1 MGMHDYER
9 IAEEHAQRA
18 GRRPGG
24 SRAQPGPAALLRLQ
38 RAAGNAA
45 TGRIVLARRK
55 TDDDE
60 TEEELDVTPESI
72 RTALAGVSVTTTEQR
87 ITGLMP
93 WEIFKHATG
102 NTQDKKKLYNA
113 LKSALRDAEKSRT
126 ALESAKQAL
135 GSAPAKLA
143 PAKLAKLQ
151 QAVPKAEKAHEKA
164 VKRAA
169 LARTKLKEFIKGKI
183 WRWSPDPKLAELERE
198 VADKKKAL
206 ARLNKARKKD
216 AAAIKAAQAALDD
229 ARRRYN
235 ARLEELKQ
243 EVENDPMEM
252 GTFTRTRYTIR
263 VGDTTVNLHDH
274 VEAYATIAER
284 GLEGSAHRTATAQSQ
299 TVDQLVDADPTISS
313 STKKIIKLVSSFEGR
328 FSSVNTWDIADV
340 TWGFI
345 QWTTGKSGK
354 GSLIDTLLACK
365 AQAPKVFDQRLRRF
379 GIDVSK
385 ADGLVV
391 TLPDGTV
398 KKGKDA
404 ARHIQ
409 VDPLLTAIL
418 SASGEDPE
426 FKIAQLRHAND
437 KVGKEVLRA
446 RITVDGR
453 KVKLG
458 DVLTSELA
466 VGGAFNR
473 AVHAGAGAVQ
483 KLLSGALNAWAK
495 KEKIDTGKP
504 VSEWGAEADAV
515 CIAALRGVETDR
527 MRTMAATLSAEPG
540 SFR

>member
-1 MGMHDYER
+1 MHPYER

-18 GRRPGG
+18 GRRPAG
-24 SRAQPGPAALLRLQ
+24 SRAQPGSAAALLRLQ
-38 RAAGNAA
+38 RMAGNAA
-45 TGRIVLARRK
+45 TSRLVLARRK
-55 TDDDE
+55 PGEDD
-60 TEEELDVTPESI
+60 TEEELEVTPESI
-72 RTALAGVSVTTTEQR
+72 ATALAGVSVTKTEQR
-87 ITGLMP
+87 VTGLKP

-102 NTQDKKKLYNA
+102 NTQDKKKLYGA
-113 LKSALRDAEKSRT
+113 LKSAVRDAEKART
-126 ALESAKQAL
+126 ALASAKKAL
-135 GSAPAKLA
+135 DAAPDKLA
-143 PAKLAKLQ
+143 PAKRTKLQ
-151 QAVPKAEKAHEKA
+151 QAVPKAEKALEKA
-164 VKRAA
+164 DKRAA
-169 LARTKLKEFIKGKI
+169 LARAKLKEFIKGKI
-183 WRWSPDPKLAELERE
+183 WRWSPDPKLNELERE
-198 VADKKKAL
+198 VAEKKKAL
-206 ARLNKARKKD
+206 ARVKKARTKD
-216 AAAIKAAQAALDD
+216 AGAIKSAEAALDD
-229 ARRRYN
+229 AKRRYN

-243 EVENDPMEM
+243 EVEDDPMEM
-252 GTFTRTRYTIR
+252 GTFTRTRYRIQ
-263 VGDTTVNLHDH
+263 VGDTTVSLHDH
-274 VEAYATIAER
+274 VEAYATIADR
-284 GLEGSAHRTATAQSQ
+284 GLEGSAQRTATTPTQ
-299 TVDQLVDADPTISS
+299 TVDQLVDGDATISS

-365 AQAPKVFDQRLRRF
+365 AQAPTVFDQRLRRF
-379 GIDVSK
+379 GIDVSS
-385 ADGLVV
+385 ADGLIV

-418 SASGEDPE
+418 SASGEDPQ

-437 KVGKEVLRA
+437 KVGKEVLRS
-446 RITVDGR
+446 RVTVAGR

-458 DVLTSELA
+458 DILTSELA

-495 KEKIDTGKP
+495 KEKIDTSKP
-504 VSEWGAEADAV
+504 VAEWGADADAV
-515 CIAALRGVETDR
+515 CITALRSVETDR
-527 MRTMAATLSAEPG
+527 MRTMAATLSATPG

>member
-1 MGMHDYER
+1 MHPYER

-18 GRRPGG
+18 GRRPAG
-24 SRAQPGPAALLRLQ
+24 SRAQPGSAAALLRLQ
-38 RAAGNAA
+38 RMAGNAA
-45 TGRIVLARRK
+45 TSRLVLARRK
-55 TDDDE
+55 PGEDD
-60 TEEELDVTPESI
+60 TEEELEVTPESI
-72 RTALAGVSVTTTEQR
+72 ATALAGVSVTKTEQR
-87 ITGLMP
+87 VTGLKP

-102 NTQDKKKLYNA
+102 NTQDKKKLYGA
-113 LKSALRDAEKSRT
+113 LKSAVRDAEKART
-126 ALESAKQAL
+126 ALASAKKAL
-135 GSAPAKLA
+135 DAAPDKLA
-143 PAKLAKLQ
+143 PAKRTKLQ
-151 QAVPKAEKAHEKA
+151 QAVPKAEKALEKA
-164 VKRAA
+164 DKRAA
-169 LARTKLKEFIKGKI
+169 LARAKLKEFIKGKI
-183 WRWSPDPKLAELERE
+183 WRWSPDPKLNELERE
-198 VADKKKAL
+198 VAEKKKAL
-206 ARLNKARKKD
+206 ARVKKARTKD
-216 AAAIKAAQAALDD
+216 AGAIKAAETALDD
-229 ARRRYN
+229 AKRRYN

-243 EVENDPMEM
+243 EVEDDPMEM

-263 VGDTTVNLHDH
+263 VGDTTVSLHDH
-274 VEAYATIAER
+274 VEAYATIADR
-284 GLEGSAHRTATAQSQ
+284 GLEGSAQRTATTPTQ
-299 TVDQLVDADPTISS
+299 TVDQLVDGDATISS

-365 AQAPKVFDQRLRRF
+365 AHAPAVFAQRLRRF
-379 GIDVSK
+379 GIDVSS
-385 ADGLVV
+385 ADGLIV

-418 SASGEDPE
+418 SASGEDPQ

-437 KVGKEVLRA
+437 KVGKEVLRS
-446 RITVDGR
+446 RVTVAGR

-458 DVLTSELA
+458 DILTSELA

-495 KEKIDTGKP
+495 KEKIDTSKP
-504 VSEWGAEADAV
+504 VAEWGADADAV
-515 CIAALRGVETDR
+515 CITALRSVETDR
-527 MRTMAATLSAEPG
+527 MRTMAATLSATPG

>member
-1 MGMHDYER
+1 
-9 IAEEHAQRA
+9 
-18 GRRPGG
+18 
-24 SRAQPGPAALLRLQ
+24 
-38 RAAGNAA
+38 
-45 TGRIVLARRK
+45 
-55 TDDDE
+55 
-60 TEEELDVTPESI
+60 
-72 RTALAGVSVTTTEQR
+72 
-87 ITGLMP
+87 
-93 WEIFKHATG
+93 
-102 NTQDKKKLYNA
+102 
-113 LKSALRDAEKSRT
+113 
-126 ALESAKQAL
+126 
-135 GSAPAKLA
+135 
-143 PAKLAKLQ
+143 
-151 QAVPKAEKAHEKA
+151 
-164 VKRAA
+164 
-169 LARTKLKEFIKGKI
+169 
-183 WRWSPDPKLAELERE
+183 
-198 VADKKKAL
+198 
-206 ARLNKARKKD
+206 
-216 AAAIKAAQAALDD
+216 
-229 ARRRYN
+229 
-235 ARLEELKQ
+235 
-243 EVENDPMEM
+243 MEM

-284 GLEGSAHRTATAQSQ
+284 GLEGSAQRTAAAQSQ

-385 ADGLVV
+385 SDGLVV

-426 FKIAQLRHAND
+426 FKIAQLRHAD
-437 KVGKEVLRA
+437 EKVGKEVLRA
-446 RITVDGR
+446 RVTVAGR
-453 KVKLG
+453 KVRLG
-458 DVLTSELA
+458 DILTSELA

-483 KLLSGALNAWAK
+483 KLLSGALNAWAA
-495 KEKIDTGKP
+495 KEKIDTSKP
-504 VSEWGAEADAV
+504 LSEWGGGADAV
-515 CIAALRGVETDR
+515 CITALRGVETDR

>member
-1 MGMHDYER
+1 MNSYER
-9 IAEEHAQRA
+9 IAGEHAQRA
-18 GRRPGG
+18 GRRSSGMRAPGSG
-24 SRAQPGPAALLRLQ
+24 AAVLRLQ
-38 RAAGNAA
+38 RMAGNRAM
-45 TGRIVLARRK
+45 GRLVLARRK
-55 TDDDE
+55 TGEDE
-60 TEEELDVTPESI
+60 AEDELDVTPDSI
-72 RTALAGVSVTTTEQR
+72 RTALADVSVNRTEQR
-87 ITGLMP
+87 VTGLEP

-102 NTQDKKKLYNA
+102 NTQDKKKLYGA
-113 LKSALRDAEKSRT
+113 LKSAVRDADKART
-126 ALESAKQAL
+126 ALESAKTAL
-135 GSAPAKLA
+135 DAAPAGLA
-143 PAKLAKLQ
+143 PKKLAKLQ
-151 QAVPKAEKAHEKA
+151 QAVPKAEKALEKA

-183 WRWSPDPKLAELERE
+183 WRWSPDPKLNELERE
-198 VADKKKAL
+198 VADRKKAL
-206 ARLNKARKKD
+206 ARLRKARTTD
-216 AAAIKAAQAALDD
+216 AAAIKAAQTALDD
-229 ARRRYN
+229 ARRRYD
-235 ARLEELKQ
+235 ARLLELKQ
-243 EVENDPMEM
+243 EVEDDPMEM

-263 VGDTTVNLHDH
+263 VGDTTVSLHDH

-284 GLEGSAHRTATAQSQ
+284 GLEGSARRDAGATAQ
-299 TVDQLVDADPTISS
+299 TVDQLVDADSTISS

-365 AQAPKVFDQRLRRF
+365 AHAPDAFDQRLRRF
-379 GIDVSK
+379 GIDVTK
-385 ADGLVV
+385 GDGIVL

-409 VDPLLTAIL
+409 IDPVLTAIL

-437 KVGKEVLRA
+437 KVGKEVLRS
-446 RITVDGR
+446 TVTVGGR

-458 DVLTSELA
+458 EVLTSELA

-473 AVHAGAGAVQ
+473 AVHAGASAVQ

-495 KEKIDTGKP
+495 KEKIDTSRP
-504 VSEWGAEADAV
+504 VTEWGADADAV
-515 CIAALRGVETDR
+515 CITALRGVETDR
-527 MRTMAATLSAEPG
+527 MRTMAATLSAAPG
-540 SFR
+540 SFE